1 MILSVFFSFTITKML
16 GLSST
21 YSWKFS
27 LLISGKKYNI
37 YVWAIVYLIPWLLWE
52 SEERILE
59 WIASLSSKLSFI
71 FPLNEEYMGILS
83 SLITEGSCIYLL
95 GNLIDIALNG
105 WSRIWFYFGFYSLFF
120 CLYASSFSFFNFY
133 RVGSYFTVTI
143 CGPSLAIFVI

>member
-52 SEERILE
+52 NEERILE

-71 FPLNEEYMGILS
+71 FPLNEEYMGIFS

-95 GNLIDIALNG
+95 GNLMDIALKG

-120 CLYASSFSFFNFY
+120 CFYASYFSFSL
-133 RVGSYFTVTI
+133 VK
-143 CGPSLAIFVI
+143 FVI